1 MNGLCDVKEAA
12 RFLSISP
19 WTVRALIRQGKLH
32 PVRIG
37 RLVRLE
43 GREIQSFIDAAKS
56 NGSEI
61 HKFDHEG
68 ARQ

>member
-19 WTVRALIRQGKLH
+19 WTLRALIRQGKLH

-43 GREIQSFIDAAKS
+43 EQEIQSFIDSAKS
-56 NGSEI
+56 DDNKSN
-61 HKFDHEG
+61 HEG
-68 ARQ
+68 EQQ